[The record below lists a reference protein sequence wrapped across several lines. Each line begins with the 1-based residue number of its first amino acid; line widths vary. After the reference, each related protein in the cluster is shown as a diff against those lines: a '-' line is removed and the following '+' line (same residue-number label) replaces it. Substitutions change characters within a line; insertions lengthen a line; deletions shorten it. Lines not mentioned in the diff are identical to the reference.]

1 MWVDMLKLRNKTLNI
16 SFNNFVTQHEA
27 RLKTEAENTIYKN
40 ENIQI
45 MK

>member
-16 SFNNFVTQHEA
+16 SFNNFVTQYEA